1 MPPTPIAPPPDPL
14 PGDELLHALDRLLGP
29 LARLALARG
38 LGAAQLEEALRLSL
52 VRAAD
57 QQHAGL
63 LPHRRVSRI
72 ATATG
77 LHRREV
83 ARLVQ
88 RLREGEVLPAA
99 PRRSAAAE
107 LFARWRTDPRFCDRR
122 GRPRVLPRQLGS
134 ADRPSFEMLA
144 QSLTRDVHPRSL
156 LDEMLRLGLATLDEK
171 RDTVRLAAD
180 GFVPRGDEDRM
191 LQFLGANVGD
201 HLSAAV
207 DNVLGDGRR
216 HLEQAVFA
224 DGLSATSIE
233 DAHALITRQWKR
245 LHDEL
250 VAALRRKVADDQ
262 GRPDARHRLRVGLY
276 SFEDASPAADD
287 RPAPN
292 PTRTKA
298 GR

>member
-1 MPPTPIAPPPDPL
+1 MPRTPIAPTPESL
-14 PGDELLHALDRLLGP
+14 PGDDLLDALDRLLAP

-52 VRAAD
+52 VREAD

-83 ARLVQ
+83 TRLVQ
-88 RLREGEVLPAA
+88 RLREGEPRPVA
-99 PRRSAAAE
+99 PRRSAATE

-122 GRPRVLPRQLGS
+122 GRPRVLPRQDGS
-134 ADRPSFEMLA
+134 AQRPSFEMLA
-144 QSLTRDVHPRSL
+144 QAVTRDVHPRSL
-156 LDEMLRLGLATLDEK
+156 LDEMLRLGLATLDAK

-180 GFVPRGDEDRM
+180 GFVPRGDEGRM

-224 DGLSATSIE
+224 DGLSETSIE
-233 DAHALITRQWKR
+233 AAHALITRQWQR

-250 VAALRRKVADDQ
+250 VTALRQKVADDR
-262 GRPDARHRLRVGLY
+262 GLPGAHHRLRVGLY
-276 SFEDASPAADD
+276 SFEDSPSVQDDTAA
-287 RPAPN
+287 
-292 PTRTKA
+292 PTSTETKA

>member
-99 PRRSAAAE
+99 PRHSAAAE
-107 LFARWRTDPRFCDRR
+107 LFAGWRTGPRFCDRR

-156 LDEMLRLGLATLDEK
+156 LDEMPRLGLATMEEK

-276 SFEDASPAADD
+276 SFEDAPPAADD
-287 RPAPN
+287 RPAPS